1 MPDVE
6 FFLSQR
12 LCQDPLERFFGL
24 QRQRGSV
31 DENPNMVRICKLYV
45 SLSQFATVHQD
56 ATVRWTPRV
65 MVGTDDVQCDSAD
78 WIKCV
83 NRGGL
88 IFVNDLNL

>member
-31 DENPNMVRICKLYV
+31 DENPNMVEFSKNMQALRVIKSVCNSASRRNCKVDPKSHGRY
-45 SLSQFATVHQD
+45 
-56 ATVRWTPRV
+56 
-65 MVGTDDVQCDSAD
+65 G
-78 WIKCV
+78 
-83 NRGGL
+83 
-88 IFVNDLNL
+88 